1 MTTSTTSYMPAP
13 YTLQIDAITAGFEP
27 LWHWNMK
34 NRTVLA
40 HMVKLTVFTVGFI
53 SVAILS
59 PTHWEEGLCC
69 DAEQCVAR
77 YSDIHCL
84 VSLCKM
90 YGNEVCKVF
99 LFCLFNNVWD
109 WMWQVQ
115 YKMLALYVLHTEVCV
130 NSLKIYYHSPLA
142 TPSLPHVGRAA
153 GVQTVQILHVL
164 GIRYQ
169 YTHAP
174 INGKV
179 SKPTWLY

>member
-1 MTTSTTSYMPAP
+1 MV
-13 YTLQIDAITAGFEP
+13 
-27 LWHWNMK
+27 MK
-34 NRTVLA
+34 YAT
-40 HMVKLTVFTVGFI
+40 FF
-53 SVAILS
+53 
-59 PTHWEEGLCC
+59 CF
-69 DAEQCVAR
+69 
-77 YSDIHCL
+77 
-84 VSLCKM
+84 
-90 YGNEVCKVF
+90 VF
-99 LFCLFNNVWD
+99 LIMCEIGCD
-109 WMWQVQ
+109 KQVQ